1 MKKYELYFHKSGMPS
16 NINQSYG
23 EFDDIEGVCIVIKSL
38 AATHKDDDEI
48 VIKIKNVPES

>member
-23 EFDDIEGVCIVIKSL
+23 EFDDIEGVCIVLKSL
-38 AATHKDDDEI
+38 VSTHKDDDEI
-48 VIKIKNVPES
+48 IIKIKNVPES